1 MDLDLPILEVMRHF
15 ELTHPILY
23 YTILYYTIL
32 YYTILFYTL
41 LYSAIRSERAQKVG
55 PMSNQG

>member
-1 MDLDLPILEVMRHF
+1 MAAKSTYL
-15 ELTHPILY
+15 
-23 YTILYYTIL
+23 YTILYDTILFYTIPYYYFTIL
-32 YYTILFYTL
+32 YYTL